1 MESSEH
7 NEIIPNKNQKMT
19 RYQMQDI
26 KIDRVMNMFVFKN
39 VFVES
44 LSQFGERSQ
53 GIIAFEFRS

>member
-44 LSQFGERSQ
+44 LS
-53 GIIAFEFRS
+53 